1 MKKPS
6 PRGTEITRVKSG
18 AHPGTVPGTVI
29 SAGLGV
35 TTTYAHTRAGFAGRL
50 GALAVVVAGL
60 VAGSVAVPAAAQDS
74 EPLDYVAL
82 GDSYTSGIGAPNIR
96 ISPLYVDPEN
106 PQPCFQASPGYVDVL
121 DARDDVQLTA
131 NAACSGWTAAM
142 VPIQVQV
149 ASAAGLLNAETD
161 LVTMTAGGNDVKFL
175 DVLQAC
181 LFRPLKDCKTAVK
194 AAEAVARTEVLPALT
209 DAYAAIRAKAPSAK
223 IVVLGYPHLFS
234 PEFGDNAFIADEA
247 AKVFNKGT
255 DTLNKVIEEAAK
267 KSPGT
272 VYVDVTDE
280 FAGHGFG
287 SPDSWFAFNPANPFD
302 GVSFHPTATGYAE
315 GYYPAV
321 IREAEIPAL
330 RRD

>member
-1 MKKPS
+1 M
-6 PRGTEITRVKSG
+6 
-18 AHPGTVPGTVI
+18 
-29 SAGLGV
+29 
-35 TTTYAHTRAGFAGRL
+35 TYLDTHTRMGFAGRM
-50 GALAVVVAGL
+50 GALAVVVAGAGGWL
-60 VAGSVAVPAAAQDS
+60 RSHAGSRTGLR

-82 GDSYTSGIGAPNIR
+82 GDSYTSGIGAPNIS
-96 ISPLYVDPEN
+96 ISPLYVDPAN

-131 NAACSGWTAAM
+131 NAACAGWTAAM
-142 VPIQVQV
+142 VPLQVQV

-161 LVTMTAGGNDVKFL
+161 LVTITAGGNDVKFL

-181 LFRPLKDCKTAVK
+181 LFRPLKDCKTVVK
-194 AAEAVARTEVLPALT
+194 AAEAVARTEVFPALT

-255 DTLNKVIEEAAK
+255 DTLNKVIEKAAK

-287 SPDSWFAFNPANPFD
+287 SPDSWFTFNPANPLD
-302 GVSFHPTATGYAE
+302 GVSFHPTATGYAK

-321 IREAEIPAL
+321 IREAKSRRCGTEGRPGAAVAPHGGPGRPGSSVGLDL
-330 RRD
+330 RG